1 MLVAQ
6 AKGQREKTQLRR
18 AGKKSRGWSHG
29 LVGSWALTGVENQPT
44 CAYGEVEGGN
54 LPILA
59 VGTDF
64 HPVEKISRP
73 TCRPVSAATQVL
85 TSATAVVLQ
94 PLRID
99 STALQGFSFLNAAR
113 LLVSLIAATTDNSH
127 FCNGRLLPPTRTQTF
142 AKEFVKPAID
152 VDTLTRRNSARQR
165 SPCHPPASPS
175 TLAWPRTTITE
186 SQIRAGC
193 TRPDH
198 HHRTLSPIPHP
209 SPPRLPYRQLL
220 TLGATTA
227 VAQTDMFEPETD
239 LPRSL
244 SAVTELQSWASQQHR
259 PPPSCRRPA
268 PRLGHASGPC
278 RAAAGWRHNP
288 HSITLRFQFPSPN
301 IHDAELERRRAGEC
315 RC

>member
-1 MLVAQ
+1 MEICQ
-6 AKGQREKTQLRR
+6 SWQLALISIQWKNISAHLPARFGSD
-18 AGKKSRGWSHG
+18 AGAYVRC
-29 LVGSWALTGVENQPT
+29 GSGP
-44 CAYGEVEGGN
+44 
-54 LPILA
+54 
-59 VGTDF
+59 
-64 HPVEKISRP
+64 
-73 TCRPVSAATQVL
+73 ATTPNRQHC
-85 TSATAVVLQ
+85 
-94 PLRID
+94 P
-99 STALQGFSFLNAAR
+99 AR
-113 LLVSLIAATTDNSH
+113 LLVTQRCPTLGLFDRRDDRQLALLQWAA
-127 FCNGRLLPPTRTQTF
+127 LPPTRTQTF
-142 AKEFVKPAID
+142 AEEFVKPAID
-152 VDTLTRRNSARQR
+152 VDTLTRRNSAWQR

-175 TLAWPRTTITE
+175 TLPWPRTTITE

-244 SAVTELQSWASQQHR
+244 SAVTQLQSWASQQHR